1 MPALLYICG
10 REACDSSARK
20 SLSSLFFLFFK
31 PTIIS
36 LFAYHCIVCSYP
48 LLAPFAC
55 RTHTQ
60 IETLTRTAI
69 RRRAICDPTYV
80 SAILLLPPNDVE
92 AKGPLLYLGRISM
105 IVHISRRWHDDRMPP
120 SDRCRHD
127 KLAGLSNAKLRRRDD
142 GRGPRETETER
153 F

>member
-10 REACDSSARK
+10 RAACGSSARK

-55 RTHTQ
+55 RTQTQ
-60 IETLTRTAI
+60 IETLTLTAI
-69 RRRAICDPTYV
+69 RRRAICDPTHT
-80 SAILLLPPNDVE
+80 SARSSSPRTMWRR
-92 AKGPLLYLGRISM
+92 KGPYLGRISM
-105 IVHISRRWHDDRMPP
+105 IVHIGRRWHDDRMPP

-127 KLAGLSNAKLRRRDD
+127 KFAGLSNAKLRRRDD